1 MPSYVSFFLQP
12 SFQSPAANPRIR
24 QQHVTAGFEQRADQW
39 RTVASAVP
47 FNPGVNVG
55 YPAMNP
61 TQIMQGVKVLFR
73 EVQEVHC
80 PRMSFP

>member
-12 SFQSPAANPRIR
+12 SFQSPAANPRIG
-24 QQHVTAGFEQRADQW
+24 QQHVTAGFQQRADQW

-55 YPAMNP
+55 GRAVDP
-61 TQIMQGVKVLFR
+61 TQIMECVKVLFR
-73 EVQEVHC
+73 EVQ
-80 PRMSFP
+80 